1 MNKNRNFF
9 ETLEWL
15 ISRNFLIYIF
25 VIMSNV
31 FAIMLNVSHRQERN
45 GVNEQNFL
53 HVF

>member
-15 ISRNFLIYIF
+15 ISRNFLIYIL

-31 FAIMLNVSHRQERN
+31 NVRQERN

-53 HVF
+53 HIF